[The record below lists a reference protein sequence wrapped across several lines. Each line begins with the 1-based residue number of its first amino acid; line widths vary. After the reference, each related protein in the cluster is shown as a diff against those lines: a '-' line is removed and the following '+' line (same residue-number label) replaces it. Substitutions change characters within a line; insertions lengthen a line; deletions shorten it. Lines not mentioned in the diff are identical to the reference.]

1 MIKKKI
7 LIIDDEP
14 DTLTY
19 FSAILED
26 NGFQTITAES
36 GDEGIKILSKDKPDL
51 ITLDIT
57 MPEMSGVKYYRAI
70 HENEEWKNIP
80 IIIIT
85 GISDDF
91 RTFISTRKKVPPPA
105 GYLSKPVE
113 EHELVEMVKNL
124 LK

>member
-1 MIKKKI
+1 MDKKKV

-14 DTLTY
+14 DTLIF
-19 FSAILED
+19 FSTLLED
-26 NGFQTITAES
+26 NGFQAITAES
-36 GDEGIKILSKDKPDL
+36 GEEGLNKLRNENPDL

-70 HENEEWKNIP
+70 RNNEDWKNIP

-91 RTFISTRKKVPPPA
+91 RTFISTRKKVPPPD
-105 GYLSKPVE
+105 GYISKPVE
-113 EHELVEMVKNL
+113 EDELIEMVKKL